1 MPNKF
6 KNPQTPILFDD
17 VEKGSKCLRQ
27 SDNEVYG
34 RSSAVIFQVVT
45 DGEISMKYF
54 YEYKVSEITIEYP
67 TKCLD

>member
-1 MPNKF
+1 MKKKPIKKQKNNFKSAMPNKF

-34 RSSAVIFQVVT
+34 RSSN
-45 DGEISMKYF
+45 ISSCHCWRDF
-54 YEYKVSEITIEYP
+54 YEVF
-67 TKCLD
+67 L